1 MFIKIIYMKHILS
14 FLSLL
19 SFAFCFQSCH
29 PKLTAQRTVYNR
41 EVRDEHGNPML
52 LGKCTRAGLAQPP
65 YNSWFEKNY
74 ADYTV
79 DSATADLLRAKLAGK
94 QLRIFMGTWCG
105 DSRREVPRIF
115 KILDYCG
122 VAPSAIQLIMVNDT
136 DSAYKQSPGHEEK
149 GLNIFRV
156 PDLLVCKGDLELG
169 RIVESP
175 RVSLEKDLLVIL
187 NGDAYEP
194 QYPGGAFMIRL
205 FHEKS
210 PAEMEKELSAMAA
223 QVGAL
228 VSSPGEL
235 RSYGHVLQAAGEKDK
250 ARVVLELNSLIFP
263 QGNLLSK

>member
-1 MFIKIIYMKHILS
+1 MLIKIINMKRLLS
-14 FLSLL
+14 FLLL
-19 SFAFCFQSCH
+19 FSFALFGLSCH
-29 PKLTAQRTVYNR
+29 PKLAAQRAVYNQ
-41 EVRDEHGNPML
+41 EIMDEHGNPIL
-52 LGKCTRAGLAQPP
+52 LGKCTRAGLSKPP
-65 YNSWFEKNY
+65 YNSWFEKNFS
-74 ADYTV
+74 DYTV
-79 DSATADLLRAKLAGK
+79 DSSTADLLRAKLTGRE
-94 QLRIFMGTWCG
+94 LRIFMGTWCG

-122 VAPSAIQLIMVNDT
+122 VAPSSIQLIMVNDS
-136 DSAYKQSPGHEEK
+136 DSAYKQSPSHEEE

-156 PDLLVCKGDLELG
+156 PDLLVFNGDFELG

-175 RVSLEKDLLVIL
+175 HISLEKDLLAIL
-187 NGDAYEP
+187 NGEGYSP

-210 PAEMEKELSAMAA
+210 SAEIEKQLPDLAA
-223 QVGAL
+223 QIRPL

-235 RSYGHVLQAAGEKDK
+235 RSYAHALQAAGEKDR